1 MPELKRLVSSRRG
14 YRAHLTKLLQ
24 TLTDIL
30 NEAQPPLSEDK
41 IATLKDLYEQ
51 LERKQ
56 ELISNLDAKILES
69 TTDDT
74 EIETEVLQTEEISS
88 SISTA
93 KAKIKQRLTPTT
105 SASAVTPQRTDVQ
118 PLPPS
123 PSVPIHEHFTRLPKL
138 DLPQFTGNPL
148 YWQSFWDCFEAAVH
162 NNPSLKGV
170 QKLSYLRAQLLEDA
184 ARVIRSWI
192 PVDQ

>member
-1 MPELKRLVSSRRG
+1 M
-14 YRAHLTKLLQ
+14 HLTKLLQ

-56 ELISNLDAKILES
+56 EFISNLDAKILES

-105 SASAVTPQRTDVQ
+105 SALAVTPQRTDVQ

-123 PSVPIHEHFTRLPKL
+123 PSVPAHEHFT
-138 DLPQFTGNPL
+138 
-148 YWQSFWDCFEAAVH
+148 
-162 NNPSLKGV
+162 
-170 QKLSYLRAQLLEDA
+170 
-184 ARVIRSWI
+184 
-192 PVDQ
+192 